1 MRVMAVDQVLWF
13 VLELDIILVLFYI
26 VQSRLCFYCLSRYG
40 ESVWR
45 DGRRWRGV
53 VGVSVF
59 LIIDEWDGWLFFVDC
74 SLLVCVFCRVV
85 VIVRGV
91 GLWRCGYRVGLVIW
105 G

>member
-1 MRVMAVDQVLWF
+1 
-13 VLELDIILVLFYI
+13 
-26 VQSRLCFYCLSRYG
+26 
-40 ESVWR
+40 
-45 DGRRWRGV
+45 V

-91 GLWRCGYRVGLVIW
+91 GLWKCGYRVGLVIW